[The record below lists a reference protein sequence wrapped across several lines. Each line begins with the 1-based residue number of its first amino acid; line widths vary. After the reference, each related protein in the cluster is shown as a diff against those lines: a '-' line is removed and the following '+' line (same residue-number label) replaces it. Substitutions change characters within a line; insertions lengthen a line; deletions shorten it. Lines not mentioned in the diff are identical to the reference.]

1 MPICLGES
9 RSPSV
14 TGSRWRT
21 PIVATVAVPIR
32 SVKASGSTGAF
43 PLPMDKPEG
52 IAVDA
57 AVNLVYIAA
66 EKEERLYVYAIG
78 YSQQDP

>member
-1 MPICLGES
+1 
-9 RSPSV
+9 
-14 TGSRWRT
+14 
-21 PIVATVAVPIR
+21 
-32 SVKASGSTGAF
+32 
-43 PLPMDKPEG
+43 MDKPEG

-57 AVNLVYIAA
+57 AANLVYIAA